1 MTLAYT
7 DPATDSAARPE
18 QAPAS
23 QTPDLAEYAGWSTPE
38 VLADLLCRV
47 FPGRIAL
54 VSSFGIESA
63 VLLHLVSRIDRA
75 APVIFLETG
84 RLFSETLHYRDALVD
99 RLGLSDVRSVR
110 PDAGTL
116 ASADPAGTPWQSDP
130 DLCCWHRKVEPLD
143 EALAGF
149 PASITGRK
157 RFQGGMRS
165 ALPLIEREG
174 DRVKVNAL
182 ASWSAKQLNG
192 YMAEHGL
199 PRHLLDA
206 QGHRS
211 LGCAPCK
218 RLAAPGADPRAGRW
232 AGRGKTERGIHLPH
246 VAAPA
251 PRGPAL
257 PAIPLSAAP

>member
-1 MTLAYT
+1 MTLAYV
-7 DPATDSAARPE
+7 DQATDAAMRPE
-18 QAPAS
+18 QAPA
-23 QTPDLAEYAGWSTPE
+23 LADYTGWSTPD
-38 VLADLLCRV
+38 VLRDLLCRV

-84 RLFSETLHYRDALVD
+84 KLFPETLRYRDALVD

-116 ASADPAGTPWQSDP
+116 ASADPAGTLWQSDP

-149 PASITGRK
+149 PAWITGRK

-174 DRVKVNAL
+174 GRVKVNAL
-182 ASWSAKQLNG
+182 ASWSAERLRE

-199 PRHLLDA
+199 PRHPLEA
-206 QGHRS
+206 QGYRS
-211 LGCAPCK
+211 LGCAPCT
-218 RLAAPGADPRAGRW
+218 RPTAPGADPRAGRW
-232 AGRGKTERGIHLPH
+232 AGRGKTECGIHLPH
-246 VAAPA
+246 A
-251 PRGPAL
+251 PAL
-257 PAIPLSAAP
+257 PIAALPAAP